1 MNTIVVY
8 VIPFFQ
14 IVFSKGKEQHKRD
27 LLSVFHLCFPF
38 PCMHG
43 TWSEILTTLV
53 QAHKSIKN
61 VNGIFGFMPCSIV
74 KGVII
79 RDIVHNIALPQDSHQ
94 VLITSNFIVLFKI
107 YLQKILKKI
116 HITNYSQ
123 STIAIEKESRHK

>member
-94 VLITSNFIVLFKI
+94 VLNHQPFHSIIQNLFTKD
-107 YLQKILKKI
+107 
-116 HITNYSQ
+116 
-123 STIAIEKESRHK
+123 IEENTYHKLFPEHNSYRKGV